1 MKKLLARAEELLREL
16 VLLRSSEEDDASPMA
31 ERVTEMLAGYG
42 MEPKLYGSKGKPAI
56 FARSGTGGVVLSG
69 HLDTVPI
76 GKGWTKE
83 QGAVEGGRM
92 YGRGSA
98 DMKAGCAAI
107 LLAAEEL
114 AGEDVPFA
122 VCLSLD
128 EEISMDGAKAVAEAH
143 ELRDAAS
150 VVVAEP
156 SNFNIIVREKGL
168 IQFAVRTSGKS
179 AHASMPQLG
188 DNAISK
194 MLAMLRDL
202 EDLQRIPENPLDEL
216 TMCVD
221 TIRGGTQVNV
231 IPNSCE
237 IEVDSRFPPDMTGED
252 VIRMVRQRLGERA
265 YEVETLHLLEP
276 VETDP
281 TLPAVSALHGIVGGD
296 SEILGVP
303 YATEMVMFKL
313 DNPRLMV
320 CGPGE
325 PTQAHV
331 VDESVEI
338 AQIVRAVDIYKE
350 YCRRMAETVKAHR
363 LQG

>member
-1 MKKLLARAEELLREL
+1 VKALLAKVEGLLREL
-16 VLLRSSEEDDASPMA
+16 VLLRSSEEDDTSAMTR
-31 ERVTEMLAGYG
+31 RVTDMLTGFG
-42 MEPKLYGSKGKPAI
+42 LEPKLYGSKDKPAI
-56 FARSGTGGVVLSG
+56 FARSGKGGVVLSG

-76 GKGWTKE
+76 G
-83 QGAVEGGRM
+83 
-92 YGRGSA
+92 SA
-98 DMKAGCAAI
+98 DMKAGCTAI

-114 AGEDVPFA
+114 AGDDVPFS
-122 VCLSLD
+122 VCLTLD
-128 EEISMDGAKAVAEAH
+128 EEISMDGALAVAKAH
-143 ELRDAAS
+143 ELSDAPA

-168 IQFAVRTSGKS
+168 IQFAVRTSGTS

-194 MLAMLRDL
+194 MLTMLRDL
-202 EDLQRIPENPLDEL
+202 DDLQKTPEKPLDEL
-216 TMCVD
+216 TMCID

-237 IEVDSRFPPDMTGED
+237 IQVDSRFPPDMTGEE
-252 VIRMVRQRLGERA
+252 VIRMVKERLGEA
-265 YEVETLHLLEP
+265 EYEIETLHLLEP

-281 TLPAVSALHGIVGGD
+281 TLPAVGLLHEVVGRD

-303 YATEMVMFKL
+303 YATEMVMFKE
-313 DNPRLMV
+313 DNPRLVV

-338 AQIVRAVDIYKE
+338 GQIVRAVGVYTD
-350 YCRRMAETVKAHR
+350 YCRRMAETN
-363 LQG
+363 

>member
-1 MKKLLARAEELLREL
+1 VKALLAKVEGLLREL
-16 VLLRSSEEDDASPMA
+16 VLLRSSEEDDASAMTR
-31 ERVTEMLAGYG
+31 RVTDMLTGFG
-42 MEPKLYGSKGKPAI
+42 LEPKLYGSKDKPAI
-56 FARSGTGGVVLSG
+56 FARSGKGGVVLSG

-83 QGAVEGGRM
+83 QGAMEDGRL

-98 DMKAGCAAI
+98 DMKAGCTAI

-114 AGEDVPFA
+114 AGDDVPFS
-122 VCLSLD
+122 VCLTLD
-128 EEISMDGAKAVAEAH
+128 EEISMDGALAVAKAH
-143 ELRDAAS
+143 ELSDAPA

-168 IQFAVRTSGKS
+168 IQFAVRTSGTS

-194 MLAMLRDL
+194 MLTMLRDL
-202 EDLQRIPENPLDEL
+202 DDLQKTPEKPLDEL
-216 TMCVD
+216 TMCID

-237 IEVDSRFPPDMTGED
+237 IQVDSRFPPDMTGEE
-252 VIRMVRQRLGERA
+252 VIRMVKERLGEA
-265 YEVETLHLLEP
+265 EYEIETLHLLEP

-281 TLPAVSALHGIVGGD
+281 TLPAVGLLHEVVGRD

-303 YATEMVMFKL
+303 YATEMVMFKE
-313 DNPRLMV
+313 DNPRLVV

-338 AQIVRAVDIYKE
+338 GQIVRAVGVYTD
-350 YCRRMAETVKAHR
+350 YCRRMAETN
-363 LQG
+363 